1 MELPHIVEE
10 IQLVVAP
17 AVMISSSALL
27 LLGFQTKFSNLA
39 SRFRSLNH
47 ELRELKKVDPKESWQ
62 SERQQSLVQQV
73 AHLYSRVTHVKNA
86 IILAYAAI
94 LSFILTSILIFL
106 NMKGAIVYTSWTLGA
121 FILGL
126 LLEFGSVLTLM
137 VEVALAFKVL
147 RIEARS
153 N

>member
-27 LLGFQTKFSNLA
+27 LLGFQAKFSNLA

-47 ELRELKKVDPKESWQ
+47 ELRELRKVDRKESWQ
-62 SERQQSLVQQV
+62 SERQQSLTEQV

-94 LSFILTSILIFL
+94 LSFILTSVLIFL
-106 NMKGAIVYTSWTLGA
+106 NMKGAFTHTSLTLA
-121 FILGL
+121 TFLLGL
-126 LLEFGSVLTLM
+126 VLEFGSVLTLM

-147 RIEARS
+147 KIEARS